1 MRRALLLLFGLALLG
16 CQPESDEIR
25 IGSNRWPGYAPLY
38 LADDLRWTEPSR
50 VRLVEY
56 PTTTGVLRGFRNGLL
71 DAAMLTLDEVLLLQS
86 GSEELDLE
94 ILLVT
99 DVSAGADVLFARAP
113 IASLAELKGRR
124 IGVESTAL
132 GGFFLS
138 RLLDEAQLRLE
149 DVTIVSLPV
158 HEHVEAFRDRR
169 VDAVISFASQGPTL
183 ESHGARHLFDSRQL
197 PGEIIDV
204 LVVDRHRVSARQR
217 QLLKALWFDS
227 LRAWQENRAK
237 TDPRLQRRLGLDANA
252 LQITL
257 NGLVMGDAALNQ
269 QWLVDGQLLRS
280 AQRLSDYLTERQLI
294 TKPPAPQQLIAVCR
308 GETC

>member
-1 MRRALLLLFGLALLG
+1 
-16 CQPESDEIR
+16 
-25 IGSNRWPGYAPLY
+25 
-38 LADDLRWTEPSR
+38 
-50 VRLVEY
+50 
-56 PTTTGVLRGFRNGLL
+56 
-71 DAAMLTLDEVLLLQS
+71 
-86 GSEELDLE
+86 
-94 ILLVT
+94 
-99 DVSAGADVLFARAP
+99 

-257 NGLVMGDAALNQ
+257 NGLVMGD
-269 QWLVDGQLLRS
+269 
-280 AQRLSDYLTERQLI
+280 
-294 TKPPAPQQLIAVCR
+294 
-308 GETC
+308 